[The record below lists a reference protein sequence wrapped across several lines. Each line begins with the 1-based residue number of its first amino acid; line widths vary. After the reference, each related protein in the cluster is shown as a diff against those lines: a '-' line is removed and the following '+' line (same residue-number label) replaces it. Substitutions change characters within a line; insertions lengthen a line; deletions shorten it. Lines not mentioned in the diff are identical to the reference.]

1 MSPIQLIYM
10 EYQIRYFEFYIF
22 DSFIILLIKYIDFI
36 IFKTKELLEKLNNK
50 PKGHLWLKKIR
61 PNFKLLEKMNDDI
74 TALKNRQTTPR
85 TWKDLNHNTMYW
97 E

>member
-1 MSPIQLIYM
+1 M
-10 EYQIRYFEFYIF
+10 ESR
-22 DSFIILLIKYIDFI
+22 
-36 IFKTKELLEKLNNK
+36 NK
-50 PKGHLWLKKIR
+50 PKGHLWLKKIQ
-61 PNFKLLEKMNDDI
+61 PNFKLLKKMNDDI